1 MLSTEQIF
9 VVVGILLIV
18 SVLASK
24 AANRFGIPSL
34 LLFLVIGML
43 AGTDGIGQIDFDYP
57 KLAMFVGNTALT
69 IILFSGGLDTE
80 WQKIRPVL
88 KPGLSL
94 ATLGVLLSV
103 GLVGTFAWWMLGSFS
118 DFKIGTDGIS
128 WGQGLLLGA
137 IISSTDA
144 AAVFS
149 VFKAS
154 PVPLP
159 VRIQGLLELES
170 GTNDPMAVLLTMSI
184 LKILTVGDFVPFIF
198 LGQLVLQIGVAIA
211 LGYGAGRLMC
221 WSLNHLSL
229 PSSGLYPVFL
239 LALVFLTSGLTTL
252 LGGSAVLAVYI
263 AGVVL
268 GNRPFTESSMILS
281 FQEGITWLAQI
292 LMFLTFGLLIVPDQ
306 LPEIAGVGTAIA
318 LFMMLIARPI
328 SVFISLSLSQWQL
341 REKIFIAWVGLRGS
355 VPMILAVLPL
365 TENLDQA
372 DELFN
377 VVFFVV
383 LLSIGFQGLT
393 LLPAGRWLGVLN
405 AK

>member
-1 MLSTEQIF
+1 MLSTEHIF
-9 VVVGILLIV
+9 IVVGILLIV

-24 AANRFGIPSL
+24 AADRFGIPSL
-34 LLFLVIGML
+34 LLFLIVGML
-43 AGTDGIGQIDFDYP
+43 AGTDGIGQIEFNDAVSA
-57 KLAMFVGNTALT
+57 KLVGDIALT

-94 ATLGVLLSV
+94 ATLGVVLSV
-103 GLVGTFAWWMLGSFS
+103 VLVGTFAWLMLGSFS

-159 VRIQGLLELES
+159 LRIQGLLELES
-170 GTNDPMAVLLTMSI
+170 GTNDPMAVLLTVSI
-184 LKILTVGDFVPFIF
+184 LKILTVGHFIHFYF
-198 LGQLVLQIGVAIA
+198 LGQLILQIGVAIA
-211 LGYGAGRLMC
+211 LGYGAGQLMC

-252 LGGSAVLAVYI
+252 LGCSAVLAVYI

-268 GNRPFTESSMILS
+268 GNRPFTESSVILS
-281 FQEGITWLAQI
+281 FQEGITWLSQI
-292 LMFLTFGLLIVPDQ
+292 LMFLTFGLLIVPEQ

-318 LFMMLIARPI
+318 LFMMFIARPI
-328 SVFISLSLSQWQL
+328 SVFISLSLSQWQF
-341 REKIFIAWVGLRGS
+341 REKIFISWVGLRGS

-372 DELFN
+372 SELFN

-383 LLSIGFQGLT
+383 LLSIGLQGLT
-393 LLPAGRWLGVLN
+393 LLPAGRWLGLLK
-405 AK
+405 A

>member
-1 MLSTEQIF
+1 MLSTEHIF
-9 VVVGILLIV
+9 IVVGFLLIV
-18 SVLASK
+18 SVLAGK

-34 LLFLVIGML
+34 LLFLVVGML
-43 AGTDGIGQIDFDYP
+43 AGNDGIGQIEFDDP
-57 KLAMFVGNTALT
+57 KVAMAVGEIALT

-103 GLVGTFAWWMLGSFS
+103 VLVGTFAWWMLGSFS

-144 AAVFS
+144 TAVFS

-154 PVPLP
+154 PTPLP
-159 VRIQGLLELES
+159 VKIQGLLELES
-170 GTNDPMAVLLTMSI
+170 GTNDPMAVLLTVSI
-184 LKILTVGDFVPFIF
+184 LKILTVGKYVPFSF
-198 LGQLVLQIGVAIA
+198 MGQLILQIGVAIA
-211 LGYGAGRLMC
+211 LGYGAGKLMC

-239 LALVFLTSGLTTL
+239 LGLVFLTSGLTTL

-263 AGVVL
+263 AGLVL
-268 GNRPFTESSMILS
+268 GNRPFAESGVILS

-306 LPEIAGVGTAIA
+306 LPKIAEVGTVIA

-328 SVFISLSLSQWQL
+328 SVFISLSFSQWQF
-341 REKIFIAWVGLRGS
+341 REKVFIAWVGLRGS

-365 TENLDQA
+365 TQNLDQA
-372 DELFN
+372 SELFN

-383 LLSIGFQGLT
+383 LLSIGLQGLT
-393 LLPAGRWLGVLN
+393 LLPAARWLGLLN
-405 AK
+405 AE